1 MKSLVTC
8 ATQTHKSTCNQDFC
22 GTVTNEK
29 AIFKGVIV
37 ADGIGSHSRS
47 ELSSKFCAE
56 KLKEKLEFVVK
67 KEDIDFELFFS
78 QIKEDLKSYS
88 NSELSESELKNNPFG
103 TTLICAIE
111 LDKEYQIAYVGNGS
125 IWQISGNFNH
135 FGANRYLPWNSIN
148 LLNPHTIEV
157 EGKSALFK
165 FLSIDENV
173 SCKPTVITISKNED
187 SFGDIIIIT
196 SDGVFTNDEVRIG
209 KDDNDVIW
217 IMGEESIKLLYDKLS
232 VLFDHDLTN
241 IEEIDLQGNI
251 NEYLSELKERK
262 IMHDDTTLGI
272 IISPQVL
279 KYQQLRLDKLKIKQN
294 EANTDS

>member
-8 ATQTHKSTCNQDFC
+8 ATQTHKSTNNQDFC
-22 GTVTNEK
+22 GIVINEI
-29 AIFKGVIV
+29 ANFKGVIV
-37 ADGIGSHSRS
+37 ADGIGSHLRS
-47 ELSSKFCAE
+47 ELSSKFCTE
-56 KLKEKLEFVVK
+56 HLKNKLEQVK
-67 KEDIDFELFFS
+67 NIDDIDFDIFFS
-78 QIKEDLKSYS
+78 QIKDELRLFSQTELTED
-88 NSELSESELKNNPFG
+88 ELKNNPLG
-103 TTLICAIE
+103 TTLLCAIE
-111 LDKEYQIAYVGNGS
+111 LEKEYRIAYVGNGS

-135 FGANRYLPWNSIN
+135 FGVNRYLPWNAIN

-165 FLSIDENV
+165 FISIDDTV
-173 SCKPTVITISKNED
+173 SCKPSVISISKNED
-187 SFGDIIIIT
+187 SFGDIITIT
-196 SDGVFTNDEVRIG
+196 SDGVYTNDEVRIG

-232 VLFDHDLTN
+232 VFFNLDLIN
-241 IEEIDLQGNI
+241 IEEIDLQSTI

-272 IISPQVL
+272 IISPKVL
-279 KYQQLRLDKLKIKQN
+279 KYQQSRLDKLKIKQN

>member
-1 MKSLVTC
+1 MRPIISC

-22 GTVTNEK
+22 GVVINEK

-47 ELSSKFCAE
+47 ELSSKFCTE
-56 KLKEKLEFVVK
+56 KLKEKLELIDR
-67 KEDIDFELFFS
+67 KEDIDFELFYS
-78 QIKEDLKSYS
+78 QIKNELIDYA
-88 NSELSESELKNNPFG
+88 NSVLSENELRNNPFG

-111 LDKEYQIAYVGNGS
+111 LDEEYKIAYVGNGS

-135 FGANRYLPWNSIN
+135 FGVNRYLPWNTVN

-157 EGKSALFK
+157 EGKSALYK
-165 FLSIDENV
+165 FISIDDSV
-173 SCKPTVITISKNED
+173 SSKPAVIAISKNED

-196 SDGVFTNDEVRIG
+196 SDGVYTNDEVRIG

-217 IMGEESIKLLYDKLS
+217 IMGEESIKLLYNKLS
-232 VLFDHDLTN
+232 IFLNRDLTN
-241 IEEIDLQGNI
+241 IEEIDLQGII
-251 NEYLSELKERK
+251 NEYLTELKERK

-272 IISPQVL
+272 IISTKVL
-279 KYQQLRLDKLKIKQN
+279 EYQQSLMDKIKIKQD
-294 EANTDS
+294 EANTNS

>member
-1 MKSLVTC
+1 MKPLIIC

-22 GTVTNEK
+22 GVVANDK
-29 AIFKGVIV
+29 AIFRGVIV

-56 KLKEKLEFVVK
+56 KLKEKLELIEK
-67 KEDIDFELFFS
+67 KEEIDFELLFS
-78 QIKEDLKSYS
+78 QIKEELKLYS
-88 NSELSESELKNNPFG
+88 NSELSEHELKNNPFG
-103 TTLICAIE
+103 TTLICAID
-111 LDKEYQIAYVGNGS
+111 LDEEYKIAYVGNGS

-135 FGANRYLPWNSIN
+135 FGANRYLPWNAIN
-148 LLNPHTIEV
+148 LLNPHTVEI

-165 FLSIDENV
+165 FISIDDTV

-196 SDGVFTNDEVRIG
+196 SDGVYTNDEVRIG
-209 KDDNDVIW
+209 KDDNEVIW

-232 VLFDHDLTN
+232 VFFNHDLTN
-241 IEEIDLQGNI
+241 IEEIDIQSTI

-262 IMHDDTTLGI
+262 IMHDDTTLGV
-272 IISPQVL
+272 IISPKVL
-279 KYQQLRLDKLKIKQN
+279 KYQQSRLDKLKIKQD